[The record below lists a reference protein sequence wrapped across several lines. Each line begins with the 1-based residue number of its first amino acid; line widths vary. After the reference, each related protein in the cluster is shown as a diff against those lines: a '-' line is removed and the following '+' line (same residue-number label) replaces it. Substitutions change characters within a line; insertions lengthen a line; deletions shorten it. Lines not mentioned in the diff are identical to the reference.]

1 MFKIV
6 HTFLKVVPKLP
17 KPPNKK
23 KFAKWLEIDFKHNFK
38 MLTFGPFKKELGFWT
53 QLIKVNILSN
63 NFGKNFK
70 YPGAIC
76 AISSQKKIGKMTWN
90 WF

>member
-1 MFKIV
+1 MA
-6 HTFLKVVPKLP
+6 PKW
-17 KPPNKK
+17 PPAKK
-23 KFAKWLEIDFKHNFK
+23 KKNWQNNLKLILYTTFNCK

-76 AISSQKKIGKMTWN
+76 MEGSSQVTLKVSY
-90 WF
+90 